1 MTLRSLPVVLCFHLK
16 RFKQSMV
23 DGNVHKIDTY
33 VRCGRRPLPQSGPL
47 APRVRVAADAHAP
60 SALGPTPFASFPEEV
75 NLHPFLAHTAG
86 RDAPGHSNG
95 HDFDGPVDESDNY
108 KYTLFAVINHIGT
121 LEQGHY
127 TNYVRLASQE
137 GQWFR
142 CDDHVIT
149 LADRRTVL
157 ASQAYMLYYIKTR
170 LEYRR

>member
-1 MTLRSLPVVLCFHLK
+1 M
-16 RFKQSMV
+16 
-23 DGNVHKIDTY
+23 
-33 VRCGRRPLPQSGPL
+33 CGCVCVERVSFVSRPLLVSSHHITVPHTHTHS
-47 APRVRVAADAHAP
+47 
-60 SALGPTPFASFPEEV
+60 SFPEEV
-75 NLHPFLAHTAG
+75 NLHPFLAQTAG

-95 HDFDGPVDESDNY
+95 HDFDGPLDESDNY

-121 LEQGHY
+121 MEQGHY

-157 ASQAYMLYYIKTR
+157 ASQAYMLFYIKTR